1 MKGPVLYFV
10 VNQIKFLFCL
20 AAFLAGTYLFKNV
33 LGSKKKGHGYFDVE
47 KYFFLSCLCSFFSFS
62 L

>member
-1 MKGPVLYFV
+1 MKGPGLYFIG
-10 VNQIKFLFCL
+10 NQRKVLFSV
-20 AAFLAGTYLFKNV
+20 AAVLAGTYLVQNV